1 MRKHYKHVRSQVGK
15 HDQKKVTTKTKTKNA
30 RAKAKKDTQRKVK
43 TDNIMNIPK
52 KKNGIQYLYCIY
64 SRTKNYR
71 SN

>member
-52 KKNGIQYLYCIY
+52 KKKIGIQYLYVLHLF
-64 SRTKNYR
+64 TNKKL
-71 SN
+71 